1 MKSYDINFIINLINK
16 INYEINIDIPLSK
29 EIDFINKTNIYKKKI
44 NTIKSNNFDIPISNE
59 YNDNIN
65 NILDNNLNIN
75 KFIDLNFYEKNLIS
89 DFVSC
94 RIIRDIIN
102 NLIIKTTY
110 IMHNRKIIIFSK
122 NYLKDSL
129 INKIDSILN
138 FFNYLT
144 KKDNFY
150 EIQIYLSD
158 EKKKIN
164 LNYNFLGP
172 DNINSGLTLPG
183 YYIIL
188 FRKEEMLKVLFHEL
202 IHYLDLDMRDYQ
214 KELLF
219 LYKDIN
225 LKANIINP
233 NEGYTEV
240 LALIL
245 LNIWEFNYY
254 NIKINN
260 FLKYKLNIELYWS
273 FIQITKILKF
283 FKYKSFD
290 KLFENENIFH
300 QKTNVLSYFF
310 FKTILLLNIN
320 LIFKDLTIDN
330 IYINKYRFK
339 MIKNSSNLNDLK
351 KYIDII
357 YQEYDYNEFSKDTL
371 RMTFFG

>member
-1 MKSYDINFIINLINK
+1 MKSEDTKFILKLMNK
-16 INYEINIDIPLSK
+16 INYEIKVEIPLLN
-29 EIDFINKTNIYKKKI
+29 EINFIDNKNIYEKNVNKI
-44 NTIKSNNFDIPISNE
+44 KIINYDKLISDE
-59 YNDNIN
+59 YNDDLN

-75 KFIDLNFYEKNLIS
+75 KFININFYEKNLIS
-89 DFVSC
+89 NFISTRVS
-94 RIIRDIIN
+94 RDIIS
-102 NLIIKTTY
+102 NLVIKTTY
-110 IMHNRKIIIFSK
+110 IMNNRKIIIFSK

-144 KKDNFY
+144 EKDNY
-150 EIQIYLSD
+150 YKIQIYLSD

-164 LNYNFLGP
+164 SNHNFLGP

-183 YYIIL
+183 HYIIL
-188 FRKEEMLKVLFHEL
+188 FRKEEMVKVLFHEL
-202 IHYLDLDMRDYQ
+202 IHYLDLDMRNYQ
-214 KELLF
+214 KELYF

-225 LKANIINP
+225 LKANMINP
-233 NEGYTEV
+233 NEGYTEI

-260 FLKYKLNIELYWS
+260 FLKYKLNFELYWS
-273 FIQITKILKF
+273 LIQITKILKF

-290 KLFENENIFH
+290 KLFENKNIFH

-320 LIFKDLTIDN
+320 SIFKDLTLN
-330 IYINKYRFK
+330 NLYINKKRFNI
-339 MIKNSSNLNDLK
+339 IKDNSNLKDLK
-351 KYIDII
+351 KYIDIVF
-357 YQEYDYNEFSKDTL
+357 QEYDYNEFNKDSL

>member
-1 MKSYDINFIINLINK
+1 MKSEDTKFILKLMNK
-16 INYEINIDIPLSK
+16 INYEIKVEIPLLN
-29 EIDFINKTNIYKKKI
+29 EINFIDNKNIYEKNVNKI
-44 NTIKSNNFDIPISNE
+44 KIINYDKLISDE
-59 YNDNIN
+59 YNDDLN

-75 KFIDLNFYEKNLIS
+75 KFININFYEKNLIS
-89 DFVSC
+89 NFISTRVS
-94 RIIRDIIN
+94 RDIIN
-102 NLIIKTTY
+102 NLVIKTTY
-110 IMHNRKIIIFSK
+110 IMNNRKIIIFSK

-144 KKDNFY
+144 EKDNY
-150 EIQIYLSD
+150 YKIQIYLSD

-164 LNYNFLGP
+164 SNHNFLGP
-172 DNINSGLTLPG
+172 DNINSGLNLPG
-183 YYIIL
+183 HYIIL
-188 FRKEEMLKVLFHEL
+188 FRKEEMVKVLFHEL
-202 IHYLDLDMRDYQ
+202 IHYLDLDMRNYQ
-214 KELLF
+214 KELYF

-225 LKANIINP
+225 LKANMINP
-233 NEGYTEV
+233 NEGYTEI

-260 FLKYKLNIELYWS
+260 FLKYKLNFELYWS
-273 FIQITKILKF
+273 LIQITKILKF

-290 KLFENENIFH
+290 KLFENKNIFH

-320 LIFKDLTIDN
+320 SIFKDLTLN
-330 IYINKYRFK
+330 NLYINKKRFNI
-339 MIKNSSNLNDLK
+339 IKDNSNLKDLK
-351 KYIDII
+351 KYIDIVF
-357 YQEYDYNEFSKDTL
+357 QEYDYNEFNKDSL